1 MKRFKA
7 DASPCGENELYGLIY
22 AMRNCFC
29 EPCMYDDPGCELG
42 RKCGPTPGDTDA
54 NAARAPLVRPRGEP
68 DKTREE
74 VRA

>member
-1 MKRFKA
+1 MSGRFRA

-22 AMRNCFC
+22 AMRDYHNDDN
-29 EPCMYDDPGCELG
+29 YDNDDNILSLSC
-42 RKCGPTPGDTDA
+42 THGDTDA

-74 VRA
+74 GGT